1 MNIASRNEIIA
12 HADACIAKCR
22 AEITRRSPYTSQG
35 RTVATLRVELRRST
49 WRERQ
54 AGVVIDSPPTHLTE
68 RTFCRGCRH
77 HTTAW
82 VTQAGEAVHAGCV
95 YCGRRLNDQLEMEY
109 QDTRPV
115 VGWGAA

>member
-1 MNIASRNEIIA
+1 MNLASRTDIIA

-35 RTVATLRVELRRST
+35 RTVATLRVELRRRT

-54 AGVVIDSPPTHLTE
+54 VGVVIDSPPAYLTE
-68 RTFCRGCRH
+68 RTFCWGCRH

-82 VTQAGEAVHAGCV
+82 VTQAADVVHAGCI
-95 YCGRRLNDQLEMEY
+95 YCGRRLNDQLEMERLDA
-109 QDTRPV
+109 QPV
-115 VGWGAA
+115 AGWGAA